1 MLDFQYAKTSNRRLL
16 GMLNQFTYLIKGY
29 RDYNQTTDLLWL
41 SMKLSET
48 PCSPLYKKAISLD
61 RELRRLIEA
70 EWEIIAANDQPY

>member
-1 MLDFQYAKTSNRRLL
+1 MLDFQYAKTSNRSLL
-16 GMLNQFTYLIKGY
+16 GMLNQFTYLVEGY

-48 PCSPLYKKAISLD
+48 PCSPLYKKAISPD

-70 EWEIIAANDQPY
+70 KWALTAANDQLY